1 MELTKPGKKQKERKE
16 KKNTF
21 SCIISYF
28 GFVENILSSL
38 LITSREIAS
47 FCFAHRDLCIQIIQT
62 KLNFQTSCFPKG
74 IIFY

>member
-1 MELTKPGKKQKERKE
+1 MELTKPENK
-16 KKNTF
+16 F

-38 LITSREIAS
+38 LITSREIAI

-62 KLNFQTSCFPKG
+62 KLNFETSCFPKG